1 MKQKWIHFLSY
12 VLVAMLSAGA
22 AFYLAET
29 ASGDHKLSE
38 LQNLIE
44 DRFIGELDMEFMEDA
59 AADAMVKATGDRWS
73 YYIPASEYQS
83 HMELMNNA
91 YVGIGITIQA
101 EENEDG
107 FLIVG
112 VTPGYPAEEAGL
124 QVEDMVIRVDGQDVR
139 GMTTE
144 DVRSLVRGE
153 EGTSVSITV
162 LRQGTE
168 NTFSVKRGHIETPVA
183 TGKMLEENIG
193 LVTIANFD
201 NRSYQE
207 TKKAIDDLLA
217 QGAEK
222 LIFDVRGNPG
232 GYASELI
239 DVLDYLLPEGEVFH
253 TVDYKG
259 KEVVDYSDASCLDVP
274 MAVLVDGNSYSAAEF
289 FAAALREYGVA
300 TLVGE
305 KTVGKGYFQSTFRL
319 SDGSAVALSIGKYFT
334 PNGENLAGVGLTPDI
349 EVLLD
354 EETKNALYYG
364 TLEPKDDPQLQAAVQ
379 ALG

>member
-1 MKQKWIHFLSY
+1 M
-12 VLVAMLSAGA
+12 
-22 AFYLAET
+22 
-29 ASGDHKLSE
+29 
-38 LQNLIE
+38 
-44 DRFIGELDMEFMEDA
+44 
-59 AADAMVKATGDRWS
+59 
-73 YYIPASEYQS
+73 
-83 HMELMNNA
+83 
-91 YVGIGITIQA
+91 GIGITIQA

-139 GMTTE
+139 DMTTE

-162 LRQGTE
+162 LRQGE
-168 NTFSVKRGHIETPVA
+168 EKTFTVMRGHIETPVA
-183 TGKMLEENIG
+183 TGKLLEENIG

-201 NRSYQE
+201 NRCYQE
-207 TKKAIDDLLA
+207 TKAAIDDLLA

-274 MAVLVDGNSYSAAEF
+274 MAVLADGNSYSAAEF

-349 EVLLD
+349 EILLD

-364 TLEPKDDPQLQAAVQ
+364 TLEPKDDPQLQAAIQ